1 MRGDRAVTEVMGGI
15 LILLVMV
22 LTISVL
28 FMYGIPVIEETQT
41 SIRMRNMIT
50 QMVSLHEQMVKVTAN
65 VIPSALFR
73 IPTSD
78 GDLEIKEN
86 SFQLFVN
93 NSTATLYSINDTMN
107 KIEYVYGSRTI
118 AIENGGVWRKDDRSN
133 NSIMI
138 ERPRILASGD
148 AVTIAFIKIQGTGSA
163 GGRGFSNVKVTLN
176 SSETRIFNT
185 SGYVTITVD
194 SDYKDAWM
202 RYFESI
208 NANVTG
214 NMANIT
220 FSRLVIS
227 KYILDV
233 EIW

>member
-1 MRGDRAVTEVMGGI
+1 MKDDKAVTEVVGGI

-28 FMYGIPVIEETQT
+28 FTYGIPVIEETQT

-50 QMVSLHEQMVKVTAN
+50 QMVSLHEQMIKVSAN
-65 VIPSALFR
+65 VIPSAVFR

-78 GDLEIKEN
+78 GVLRIEEN
-86 SFQLFVN
+86 SFELYVN
-93 NSTATLYSINDTMN
+93 NSTTTLYSINDTMN
-107 KIEYVYGSRTI
+107 KIEYVYGSRKI
-118 AIENGGVWRKDDRSN
+118 AVENGGVWRKDDDSS

-138 ERPRILASGD
+138 ERPRILVSDGA
-148 AVTIAFIKIQGTGSA
+148 ATIAFIKVNGTGS
-163 GGRGFSNVKVTLN
+163 GGGMGFANVKVNLN

-185 SGYVTITVD
+185 SGYVEITVN
-194 SDYKDAWM
+194 SDYNEAWM
-202 RYFESI
+202 RYLESL

-214 NMANIT
+214 NTANIT
-220 FSRLVIS
+220 FNRLVIS
-227 KYILDV
+227 KYVLDV

>member
-1 MRGDRAVTEVMGGI
+1 MKDGKAVTEVMGGI

-50 QMVSLHEQMVKVTAN
+50 QMVSLHEQMIKVTAG
-65 VIPSALFR
+65 VIPSAVFR

-78 GDLEIKEN
+78 GNLEIKEN

-93 NSTATLYSINDTMN
+93 NSTTTLYSINDTMN

-118 AIENGGVWRKDDRSN
+118 AIENGGVWRKDDNSN
-133 NSIMI
+133 NSIMV
-138 ERPRILASGD
+138 ERPKILVSGD
-148 AVTIAFIKIQGTGSA
+148 AVTIAFIKVQGSGSA

-176 SSETRIFNT
+176 SSETRVFNT
-185 SGYVTITVD
+185 SGYVVITVN
-194 SDYKDAWM
+194 SDYDKAWM
-202 RYFESI
+202 RYFESL
-208 NANVTG
+208 NADVGG
-214 NMANIT
+214 NTANIT
-220 FSRLVIS
+220 FNRLVIS